1 MLMSFQWQQKYKNN
15 FYFFLYGKN
24 TYKFEKKR
32 KKERELK
39 TKNLKPKIKNKK
51 LKKGVQETLI
61 ATPCH
66 CLATLKFDKS
76 PRI

>member
-24 TYKFEKKR
+24 TYKIEKKR

-39 TKNLKPKIKNKK
+39 TKNKK
-51 LKKGVQETLI
+51 
-61 ATPCH
+61 
-66 CLATLKFDKS
+66 S
-76 PRI
+76 

>member
-32 KKERELK
+32 
-39 TKNLKPKIKNKK
+39 KNLKPKIKNKK